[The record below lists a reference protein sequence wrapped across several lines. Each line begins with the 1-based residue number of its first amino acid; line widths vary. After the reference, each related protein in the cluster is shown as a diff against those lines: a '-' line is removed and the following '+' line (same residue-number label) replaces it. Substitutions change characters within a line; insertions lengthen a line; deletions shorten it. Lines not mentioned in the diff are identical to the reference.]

1 MKLSSLSDKMENNN
15 LDTKKNSDFN
25 NQNNKLFKQTN
36 SNKNMV
42 KFQTVK
48 GMRDFLPEDMIK
60 REYVISSIRR
70 IFEKYG
76 FDPLETPAVEYAELL
91 EGKYGEEEK
100 LIYKFKD
107 KAERNL
113 ALRYDLT
120 VPLSR
125 IIASKPDLTKPFKR
139 YQISRVWRY
148 DNVQKGR
155 YREIWQCDIDIIGC
169 KSMLA
174 EAELIAAFTEILEGL
189 KFKKYYI
196 YINNRKILDG
206 IARYANVPED
216 KIKDVFISLDK
227 YEKIGKQGVINE
239 LKGRGIEEKS
249 IEKIIK
255 ITEIKGASTLILD
268 RLEKTIGINEGI
280 QELRQL
286 MQNLKKLNIKPRYLV
301 NLTLARGLDYYT
313 GPIFEIYIEE
323 PKIGSLG
330 GGGRYDK
337 LIGKL
342 SNNQDIPA
350 TGFSLGLDRL
360 IDVLNELNLL
370 QDKKTLTDV
379 FIANVSEKNLKY
391 SMNIATI
398 LRRNNIKSQFDLN
411 SRDLNKQLN
420 FANSLGIPFVIIVG
434 DDEIKKK
441 EVKIKNMKK
450 GKESK
455 IKISGIID
463 FFRNIL

>member
-15 LDTKKNSDFN
+15 LDTKKNFDFN

-189 KFKKYYI
+189 KFKK
-196 YINNRKILDG
+196 IL
-206 IARYANVPED
+206 
-216 KIKDVFISLDK
+216 
-227 YEKIGKQGVINE
+227 
-239 LKGRGIEEKS
+239 
-249 IEKIIK
+249 
-255 ITEIKGASTLILD
+255 
-268 RLEKTIGINEGI
+268 
-280 QELRQL
+280 
-286 MQNLKKLNIKPRYLV
+286 YLH
-301 NLTLARGLDYYT
+301 
-313 GPIFEIYIEE
+313 
-323 PKIGSLG
+323 
-330 GGGRYDK
+330 
-337 LIGKL
+337 
-342 SNNQDIPA
+342 
-350 TGFSLGLDRL
+350 
-360 IDVLNELNLL
+360 
-370 QDKKTLTDV
+370 
-379 FIANVSEKNLKY
+379 
-391 SMNIATI
+391 
-398 LRRNNIKSQFDLN
+398 
-411 SRDLNKQLN
+411 
-420 FANSLGIPFVIIVG
+420 
-434 DDEIKKK
+434 
-441 EVKIKNMKK
+441 
-450 GKESK
+450 
-455 IKISGIID
+455 
-463 FFRNIL
+463 

>member
-1 MKLSSLSDKMENNN
+1 
-15 LDTKKNSDFN
+15 
-25 NQNNKLFKQTN
+25 
-36 SNKNMV
+36 
-42 KFQTVK
+42 
-48 GMRDFLPEDMIK
+48 
-60 REYVISSIRR
+60 
-70 IFEKYG
+70 
-76 FDPLETPAVEYAELL
+76 
-91 EGKYGEEEK
+91 
-100 LIYKFKD
+100 
-107 KAERNL
+107 
-113 ALRYDLT
+113 
-120 VPLSR
+120 
-125 IIASKPDLTKPFKR
+125 
-139 YQISRVWRY
+139 
-148 DNVQKGR
+148 
-155 YREIWQCDIDIIGC
+155 
-169 KSMLA
+169 
-174 EAELIAAFTEILEGL
+174 
-189 KFKKYYI
+189 
-196 YINNRKILDG
+196 
-206 IARYANVPED
+206 
-216 KIKDVFISLDK
+216 
-227 YEKIGKQGVINE
+227 
-239 LKGRGIEEKS
+239 
-249 IEKIIK
+249 
-255 ITEIKGASTLILD
+255 
-268 RLEKTIGINEGI
+268 
-280 QELRQL
+280 